1 MNAQNRLPRL
11 GRLDFINVLP
21 VYYALDQ
28 GLLQVPCTII
38 NGRTPVHLNDMMAE
52 KKLDISVISSAEY
65 IRNNNIYTL
74 LSGLS
79 IASKGPVMSVL
90 CHSRIPFKELNGKKV
105 LLTDQSATS
114 QFLMRLV
121 LKRRF
126 NCQCE
131 FIKGPVTPETV
142 HKKNPD
148 AFLLIGDSALC
159 YKKFAGYPYVTDLA
173 ELWREW
179 SGLPFV
185 FAVWAVR
192 NESLEMFGDT
202 IVTISKLLCQSR
214 EMGMDNLETIA
225 KEAAGKV
232 NISQKRCL
240 DYLNGLTFDLNMECR
255 AGLRLYSDYLAE
267 EGLLKEA
274 EGFKPLFIMR
284 DN

>member
-1 MNAQNRLPRL
+1 MNIQKQLPRL

-21 VYYALDQ
+21 VYYAVDH
-28 GLLQVPCTII
+28 GLLHVPCTII

-52 KKLDISVISSAEY
+52 KRLDISVISSAEY

-74 LSGLS
+74 LPGLS

-90 CHSRIPFKELNGKKV
+90 CHSRCPLEELNNKEV

-114 QFLMRLV
+114 QLLMRLV
-121 LKRRF
+121 LKKHF
-126 NCQCE
+126 NCQCR
-131 FIKGPVTPETV
+131 FTKGCVTPETV
-142 HKKNPD
+142 RKKIPD
-148 AFLLIGDSALC
+148 AFLLIGDHALY
-159 YKKFAGYPYVTDLA
+159 YKRFEDYPYVTDLA

-202 IVTISKLLCQSR
+202 IALINRLLCQSR

-225 KEAAGKV
+225 KNAVIKV
-232 NISQKRCL
+232 NISEKRCL
-240 DYLNGLTFDLNMECR
+240 DYLNGLTFNLNRECL
-255 AGLRLYSDYLAE
+255 AGLKLYSDYLAE
-267 EGLLKEA
+267 EGLLQEA
-274 EGFKPLFIMR
+274 EGLNLSFITQGY
-284 DN
+284 

>member
-1 MNAQNRLPRL
+1 MNIQNQLPRL

-21 VYYALDQ
+21 VYYAIDH
-28 GLLQVPCTII
+28 GLLQVPCNII

-74 LSGLS
+74 LPGLS

-90 CHSRIPFKELNGKKV
+90 CHSRFPLEELGNKEV

-121 LKRRF
+121 LKKRF
-126 NCQCE
+126 NCQCR
-131 FIKGPVTPETV
+131 FTKGKVTPETV
-142 HKKNPD
+142 RTKKPD
-148 AFLLIGDSALC
+148 AFLLIGDPALY
-159 YKKFAGYPYVTDLA
+159 YKKFEDYPYVTDLA

-192 NESLEMFGDT
+192 NESLDIFGDT
-202 IVTISKLLCQSR
+202 IVAINRLLCQSR
-214 EMGMDNLETIA
+214 KIGMDNLEIIA

-240 DYLNGLTFDLNMECR
+240 DYLNGLTFDLNKECR

-267 EGLLKEA
+267 EGLLQEA
-274 EGFKPLFIMR
+274 EGLNLSFITR